1 MLWLRG
7 LKSMKKITK
16 NVNIKFTGDEE
27 KIKKIKCSCQENIS
41 PKTNMIRGY
50 WNCPQ
55 CNGTGCIE
63 VS

>member
-1 MLWLRG
+1 
-7 LKSMKKITK
+7 MKKITK
-16 NVNIKFTGDEE
+16 NVDIRFTGDEE
-27 KIKKIKCSCQENIS
+27 KIKKIKCSCQENIN

-55 CNGTGCIE
+55 CNGTGYIK